1 VTGTSLRTIQFLP
14 TYLFNR
20 GQLSQGWMTGVRLP
34 TGAGIFLLSTAS
46 KMTLGQI
53 ELPTQ
58 WLRGGGSIPEG
69 KAAGE

>member
-1 VTGTSLRTIQFLP
+1 
-14 TYLFNR
+14 
-20 GQLSQGWMTGVRLP
+20 MTGVRLP